1 MGKIN
6 HLNKVDLE
14 NFVHADLN
22 DEDARAIEDHLL
34 SCSYCM
40 NKARDIYN
48 GIVFDSWTATSHGI
62 SYFLKK
68 NSIEISNHIKG
79 EITENVLI
87 SEEKDQSLTKEEIE
101 KMLKQSITRKKSL
114 SGEEISK
121 LLEQHNQM
129 STSLPEKEIIKLLK
143 RDTHKKK

>member
-1 MGKIN
+1 MEKFN
-6 HLNKVDLE
+6 HLNKADLE
-14 NFVHADLN
+14 SFVHADLN
-22 DEDARAIEDHLL
+22 DKDARAIEDHLL

-62 SYFLKK
+62 SYFFNK
-68 NSIEISNHIKG
+68 NRVEISSHIKG
-79 EITENVLI
+79 EITENVLV
-87 SEEKDQSLTKEEIE
+87 SEKKDQSLTKEEIE
-101 KMLKQSITRKKSL
+101 KLLKQSVTGKKSL

-143 RDTHKKK
+143 RETHRKK